1 MQYLLANAEI
11 LSFLCLNLVLRADV
25 GTAATKKTER
35 TFWDEHPR
43 GSTLP
48 AFPLLCHVPLYI
60 MSWVLGITPLFG
72 TVKGNVFA
80 KTAFSLQRTIEVV
93 H

>member
-1 MQYLLANAEI
+1 MQYLLANAKN
-11 LSFLCLNLVLRADV
+11 LCLNLVLRADV
-25 GTAATKKTER
+25 GTAATKTER

>member
-25 GTAATKKTER
+25 GTAATKTER
-35 TFWDEHPR
+35 TFWDEYPR

-80 KTAFSLQRTIEVV
+80 KTAFSLQRTIEVI